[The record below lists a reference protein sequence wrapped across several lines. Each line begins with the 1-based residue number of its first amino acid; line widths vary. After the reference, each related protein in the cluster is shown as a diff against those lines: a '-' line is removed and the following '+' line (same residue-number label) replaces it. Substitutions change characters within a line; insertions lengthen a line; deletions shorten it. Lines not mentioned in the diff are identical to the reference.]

1 MQFDLA
7 RLFHEASKELKPIPH
22 DPALW
27 PDAWKRV
34 EFKTYPRFPSIDL
47 KPHVR
52 DLPVRVDATVRQRR
66 SGREFTGAPLSLGE
80 LATLLQIASGITA
93 TRNQHVS
100 LRAYPSG
107 GARYPL
113 EIYVLISHATAELG
127 RGLYHFN
134 VAEVKL
140 EVLIE
145 NEGLETDVI
154 EQLIT
159 YSWARHAGAII
170 FLTAVFARTMQKY
183 GGRGYR
189 YILLEA
195 GHLGQN
201 LCLTA
206 EALGLTCCPMGG
218 VREDALHEFL
228 DVNPAEEAAVYCLVI
243 GR

>member
-1 MQFDLA
+1 M
-7 RLFHEASKELKPIPH
+7 
-22 DPALW
+22 
-27 PDAWKRV
+27 

-52 DLPVRVDATVRQRR
+52 ELPLQLDATLRRRR

-80 LATLLQIASGITA
+80 LATLLQMASGITI
-93 TRNQHVS
+93 TRNQNMG

-113 EIYVLISHATAELG
+113 ETYVMINQSSSGLN

-134 VAEVKL
+134 VAETKL
-140 EVLIE
+140 ETL
-145 NEGLETDVI
+145 LDDKDVPPTTTG
-154 EQLIT
+154 ELLT
-159 YSWARHAGAII
+159 YSWADQAGAII

-183 GGRGYR
+183 GERGYR

-201 LCLTA
+201 LCLVA
-206 EALGLTCCPMGG
+206 EALDLKCCPMGG
-218 VREDALHEFL
+218 VHEDALHELL
-228 DVNPAEEAAVYCLVI
+228 DINPAEEAAVYCLVI
-243 GR
+243 GK